1 VRLLHWIDSFGSHT
15 LRSIS
20 TSLPRSPEELAL
32 LEMWTYHRIRSVVAF
47 AAPLLFT
54 REQPQE
60 TSHDK
65 YLRKVNEML
74 WINNTINVPDPV
86 FGLLVDDSA
95 KKGNGFISDLGC
107 LQMAISDV
115 AYTNS
120 KRTSDVNG
128 MVASLIYRTLE
139 RNTIGVGVRSEPCKT
154 MRAVNPEIAVLEQH
168 QDPASSN
175 AANHNRAV
183 VLELARQIHLIGGN
197 VTLATDAGTFA
208 PGVAGDITG
217 KGNTCDDPDCIYKD
231 GRLQKLVSNDEI
243 MAYVSQCVAT
253 VTVTSTQP
261 TGTRAASIPASA
273 TSISSPFPPNDSNAN
288 SQTIAPPGTTGM
300 PPSSAP
306 PSGPH

>member
-1 VRLLHWIDSFGSHT
+1 MAGRLMKQ
-15 LRSIS
+15 
-20 TSLPRSPEELAL
+20 A
-32 LEMWTYHRIRSVVAF
+32 
-47 AAPLLFT
+47 
-54 REQPQE
+54 
-60 TSHDK
+60 
-65 YLRKVNEML
+65 
-74 WINNTINVPDPV
+74 
-86 FGLLVDDSA
+86 
-95 KKGNGFISDLGC
+95 
-107 LQMAISDV
+107 QMAISDV

-139 RNTIGVGVRSEPCKT
+139 RNTIGGEVVCRFHRARMSSSGDIVGVRSEPCKT
-154 MRAVNPEIAVLEQH
+154 MRAVNPEIAALEQH

-253 VTVTSTQP
+253 GALSRFDGFV
-261 TGTRAASIPASA
+261 
-273 TSISSPFPPNDSNAN
+273 
-288 SQTIAPPGTTGM
+288 
-300 PPSSAP
+300 PSLNP
-306 PSGPH
+306 